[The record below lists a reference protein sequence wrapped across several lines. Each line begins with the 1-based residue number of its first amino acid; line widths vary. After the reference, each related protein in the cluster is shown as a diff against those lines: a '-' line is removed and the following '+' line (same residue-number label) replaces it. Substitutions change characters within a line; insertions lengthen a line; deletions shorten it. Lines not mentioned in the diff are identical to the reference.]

1 MREVELALRCVGRIE
16 WRASDLLLVRV
27 THDDDASSAMSHTL
41 ALVSFVS
48 MNVKVVSKEYRKNKE
63 RKRDAMI
70 VMQVVMQD

>member
-1 MREVELALRCVGRIE
+1 
-16 WRASDLLLVRV
+16 
-27 THDDDASSAMSHTL
+27 
-41 ALVSFVS
+41 